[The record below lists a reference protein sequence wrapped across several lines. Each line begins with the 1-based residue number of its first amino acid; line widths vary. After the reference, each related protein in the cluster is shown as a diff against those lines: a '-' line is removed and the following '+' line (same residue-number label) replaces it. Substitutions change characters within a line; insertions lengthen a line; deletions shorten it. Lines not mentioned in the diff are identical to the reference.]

1 MREIGNEEGVV
12 FVVAFALVL
21 VAGAAFAFM
30 ATPGDD
36 TAAGNET
43 IEKPSTPTT
52 LEHEEEEPSAQVE
65 VKEEPQQEEAKH
77 EEDAPKEEENYEE
90 EVKEE
95 EDTTPPDL
103 VILFPEDGQHF
114 DHKEIA
120 FEGKTEPHARVF
132 ASEYE
137 ADVDEEGNWRIVLFL
152 SKGGNTATI
161 KAIDEAGN
169 TSTAQVQAFYDAT
182 EEEPKEEEEP
192 KGEHDFTAYQKYGS
206 CAEDLA
212 FDKWYG
218 TGTPG
223 TEIWIGNDWGSA
235 TTTIG
240 DSGEWLLKVTFPGM
254 PCGTHSV
261 VLETNDGD
269 RKTYE
274 FTRVCDE
281 GGDEVDGE
289 EDK

>member
-1 MREIGNEEGVV
+1 MKKALV
-12 FVVAFALVL
+12 FVVAFTLVL

-36 TAAGNET
+36 TPAGNET

-52 LEHEEEEPSAQVE
+52 LEPEEEKPSVQVE

-77 EEDAPKEEENYEE
+77 EEDPPKEEESHQE

-95 EDTTPPDL
+95 EDTTSPDL

-132 ASEYE
+132 AGDYE

-152 SKGGNTATI
+152 SKGGNTASF

-169 TSTAQVQAFYDAT
+169 TSTASVQAFYDAP
-182 EEEPKEEEEP
+182 EEEPKDEPKEEEEP
-192 KGEHDFTAYQKYGS
+192 KGEYDFTAHQKFGS
-206 CAEDLA
+206 CGEDVPY
-212 FDKWYG
+212 DIWSG

-240 DSGEWLLKVTFPGM
+240 DGGEWYLKVTFPEM